1 MWEISKYFL
10 SSQTNPSFIYTKFH
24 TVHASWYKTRH
35 QFIWISTLARADVCR
50 EFNHFF
56 HSVFTNL
63 GVLLCKIIADSIK
76 VALGIGNW
84 ALSIWC
90 DQQTIASQCQFQM
103 SKPTFIES
111 AISMWIIFYET
122 EKQSLIIIMTIITST
137 AQSFKRK
144 NIILNDSPSI
154 DNFWIPHSICPPP
167 LPLPISLHELL
178 FSNATGKMQSS
189 QEHQFMQSLWANR
202 DVTKTGNGKM
212 KNGDKISLET

>member
-1 MWEISKYFL
+1 M
-10 SSQTNPSFIYTKFH
+10 
-24 TVHASWYKTRH
+24 
-35 QFIWISTLARADVCR
+35 CR
-50 EFNHFF
+50 EYNHFF
-56 HSVFTNL
+56 YSVFTNL
-63 GVLLCKIIADSIK
+63 GVVLCKIIADSIK

-84 ALSIWC
+84 ALSTWC

-167 LPLPISLHELL
+167 PPPPNKFAWVIVFKCYWENAVLPGAPIYAK
-178 FSNATGKMQSS
+178 FVGKQ
-189 QEHQFMQSLWANR
+189 
-202 DVTKTGNGKM
+202 GCY
-212 KNGDKISLET
+212 